1 MGRWV
6 DGYVGGWKD
15 EKAYPLFFSSDWLS
29 SVRKSTSSVTFLWRV
44 GGWVGGW
51 IWVGGWVGG
60 LMYLSRS
67 RTAPQRCSSCLL
79 SCRKAATTRSPVSGM
94 EEG

>member
-60 LMYLSRS
+60 TYSEFLE
-67 RTAPQRCSSCLL
+67 ACLEVL
-79 SCRKAATTRSPVSGM
+79 PLVFQSGGK
-94 EEG
+94 EDGVLLGPGGWVG